1 MKKILTL
8 LIALIFCVSIIS
20 ATLAETAQSIQNK
33 ITSLEKEIVKLE
45 AKLSKTK
52 NRVQRTR
59 LQKTIAGHR
68 KVIEEMKADLPE
80 EPTPAAVAP
89 TPVKAPAAAKL
100 PAILAVKGGLAGGA
114 GLAAVEYLLPVGPVY
129 LGGEAGYA
137 LGNNFGVI
145 DLAGRCLY
153 NIGSNFVGVE
163 IGYAGYSKDVTN
175 VPGLSGTIKAG
186 IGVGVIGGTNIG
198 PVQLGLGYNT
208 ALGLRADAGYRM
220 YL

>member
-1 MKKILTL
+1 MKKIITL
-8 LIALIFCVSIIS
+8 LVVLIFSISIIS
-20 ATLAETAQSIQNK
+20 AALAETAQSVQNQ
-33 ITSLEKEIVKLE
+33 ITSLEKEITKLE
-45 AKLSKTK
+45 AKLATTK
-52 NRVQRTR
+52 NKVQRTR
-59 LQKTIAGHR
+59 LERTIAGHR
-68 KVIEEMKADLPE
+68 KVIEEMQADLPQE
-80 EPTPAAVAP
+80 KAPVVAVPAPVVAP
-89 TPVKAPAAAKL
+89 AGSAL
-100 PAILAVKGGLAGGA
+100 PRMLAVKGGLAGGA

-137 LGNNFGVI
+137 IGNNFGVI
-145 DLAGRCLY
+145 DVAGRCIY
-153 NIGSNFVGVE
+153 NVGNNYIGLE

-186 IGVGVIGGTNIG
+186 IGVGVIGEITMG

>member
-1 MKKILTL
+1 MKKI
-8 LIALIFCVSIIS
+8 IALIIVLAFSVSIIS
-20 ATLAETAQSIQNK
+20 ATLAETTQSIQNQ
-33 ITSLEKEIVKLE
+33 ITSLEKEITKLE
-45 AKLSKTK
+45 AKLTTTK
-52 NRVQRTR
+52 NKVQRSR
-59 LQKTIAGHR
+59 LERTIAGHH
-68 KVIEEMKADLPE
+68 KVIEEMKADLPQE
-80 EPTPAAVAP
+80 KTPVVAAPAPVATPAGTA
-89 TPVKAPAAAKL
+89 L
-100 PAILAVKGGLAGGA
+100 PRILAIKGGLAGGA

-137 LGNNFGVI
+137 IGNNFGVI
-145 DLAGRCLY
+145 DAAGRCLY
-153 NIGSNFVGVE
+153 NLGNNFVGLE

-186 IGVGVIGGTNIG
+186 IGVGIIGGMTIG